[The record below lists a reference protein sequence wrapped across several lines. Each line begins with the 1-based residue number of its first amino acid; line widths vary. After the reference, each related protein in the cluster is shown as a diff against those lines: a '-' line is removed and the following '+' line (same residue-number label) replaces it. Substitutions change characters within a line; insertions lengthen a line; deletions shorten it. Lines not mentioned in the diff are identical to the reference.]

1 MLSHDDPLSV
11 DPNADLTALEREL
24 EELLVRFEV
33 LDATWRK
40 ALRQVYGSTREQR
53 CWAHKTDNVLNKLPK
68 SCLSRRTA
76 LAMVFKLC
84 QSAQGKW
91 RKLNGSDQL
100 AEIIRGARFV
110 EGEPQDRAA
119 A

>member
-1 MLSHDDPLSV
+1 M
-11 DPNADLTALEREL
+11 AET
-24 EELLVRFEV
+24 
-33 LDATWRK
+33 RK
-40 ALRQVYGSTREQR
+40 AAESTFATVRLRTYRTKG
-53 CWAHKTDNVLNKLPK
+53 CM
-68 SCLSRRTA
+68 SRRTA

-100 AEIIRGARFV
+100 AEIIRGVRFV
-110 EGEPQDRAA
+110 DGEPQDRAA